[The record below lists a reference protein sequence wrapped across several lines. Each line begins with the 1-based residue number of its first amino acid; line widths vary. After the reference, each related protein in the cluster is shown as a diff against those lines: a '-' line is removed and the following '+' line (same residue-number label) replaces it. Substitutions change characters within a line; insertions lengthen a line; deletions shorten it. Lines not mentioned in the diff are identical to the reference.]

1 LSNILKS
8 EAELDK
14 TVTLFIERLG
24 EFADKQE
31 AFDFGLWLEMYAY
44 DNIGVAYFGKQ
55 FGFMRDSIDY
65 KGYIQAVHQ
74 AMPFFHFLAST
85 PQFMRPFFMVG
96 AAAIPRLLK
105 SLIAANEVGATAK
118 RETFEA
124 EAREENET
132 AKRVYITS
140 QLLNIVR
147 EKGKANNWGILEIV
161 GENWTAV
168 YTLQVLRFIS
178 HFC

>member
-1 LSNILKS
+1 
-8 EAELDK
+8 
-14 TVTLFIERLG
+14 
-24 EFADKQE
+24 
-31 AFDFGLWLEMYAY
+31 MYAY

-65 KGYIQAVHQ
+65 KGYIRAVHE

-96 AAAIPRLLK
+96 AAAIPKLLTA
-105 SLIAANEVGATAK
+105 LIAANEVGATAR
-118 RETFEA
+118 RETLEA
-124 EAREENET
+124 KARSEHET
-132 AKRVYITS
+132 TKRVDITS

-147 EKGKANNWGILEIV
+147 EKGEANNWGIPEIV

-168 YTLQVLRFIS
+168 YAL
-178 HFC
+178 